1 VDQLQTETLK
11 YLQQLI
17 KQLEAGAV
25 VNFPCPPFIP
35 TDAQSID
42 TIAAAEAKISSSMA
56 CFLEEF
62 LRKVACIPNFEK
74 QAELVRSVLCA
85 FSCKEKAIAE
95 VINAL
100 ANKIRADKN
109 ILPGNNCC

>member
-1 VDQLQTETLK
+1 MDQLQNETLK

-17 KQLEAGAV
+17 KQLESGAT
-25 VNFPCPPFIP
+25 VNFPYPPCVP

-42 TIAAAEAKISSSMA
+42 TIAAAEAKISTSMA
-56 CFLEEF
+56 CFLEDF
-62 LRKVACIPNFEK
+62 LKRVSCIPNFDK
-74 QAELVRSVLCA
+74 QAELVRNVLCA

-100 ANKIRADKN
+100 ANKMTR
-109 ILPGNNCC
+109 